1 MKEKRLKNKM
11 PIEFEYVDNSETEEE
26 IEDGDE
32 EETDEVEESDEEEV
46 EEISESDSIEEIE
59 FDMTEDEIDEW
70 INELIKL
77 KSGEQSISLQIDE
90 DLFLKI
96 NNLDSE
102 EEAEEEE

>member
-1 MKEKRLKNKM
+1 M
-11 PIEFEYVDNSETEEE
+11 PIEFEYIDDKGTEEE
-26 IEDGDE
+26 EELEEDENDE
-32 EETDEVEESDEEEV
+32 EEENED
-46 EEISESDSIEEIE
+46 IEEIE
-59 FDMTEDEIDEW
+59 FDMTEDEINEW

-102 EEAEEEE
+102 EEVEEEGD